1 MRVFGILLGLFGA
14 SSQDINSVA
23 SICTCDLTNKCDFN
37 CCCDSSCTAE
47 DKALFSD
54 CIKVPGLDVDTQFCT
69 FSKLAQSQYEFTTV
83 STDSSNPLCIKIDN
97 TDFRESF
104 VASDP
109 ITTAE
114 ALNNAITNIDVN
126 PWPTPAVSVGISFLS
141 ERESSCFHNTQ
152 TDCGTGNWLDSST
165 FLTITPSGITPTI
178 SCLDSAGNAMTC
190 QPSSYATS
198 TCSNAVVKSE
208 INFTFANGAIT
219 AVTII
224 NTLKDV
230 STAVTSQTISLSF
243 LPQDTKFFSGNPGY
257 IVGRPLRQIKVES
270 GSNVAGDY
278 TFRAMDRTICD
289 NINDAFFD
297 RSHIVNFGIDYSASC
312 VYQVATDATCDATQA
327 LIKNALRQQESKLFA
342 AFGNVLA
349 DAEDQSLWLAPICS
363 NDNCEPSAQC
373 DVSQNT
379 FVSGLHYRIFYQN
392 TGYIQAP
399 QKKV

>member
-1 MRVFGILLGLFGA
+1 MYLFKTCAITGKHSTLTIRLIL
-14 SSQDINSVA
+14 
-23 SICTCDLTNKCDFN
+23 
-37 CCCDSSCTAE
+37 
-47 DKALFSD
+47 
-54 CIKVPGLDVDTQFCT
+54 
-69 FSKLAQSQYEFTTV
+69 SQYEFTTV

-126 PWPTPAVSVGISFLS
+126 PWPTPAVSGSTSFVFGSALTDSSGVAVKIPGSRFSKKCSSVGISFLS

-198 TCSNAVVKSE
+198 TCSNAVVKSQ

-297 RSHIVNFGIDYSASC
+297 RSHIVDFGIDYSASC
-312 VYQVATDATCDATQA
+312 VYQVATDSTCDATQ
-327 LIKNALRQQESKLFA
+327 
-342 AFGNVLA
+342 G
-349 DAEDQSLWLAPICS
+349 
-363 NDNCEPSAQC
+363 
-373 DVSQNT
+373 
-379 FVSGLHYRIFYQN
+379 
-392 TGYIQAP
+392 
-399 QKKV
+399 KKRP